1 MSLNRLAGWL
11 RLTLFVLSTAAV
23 MLVSG
28 WHLLGVAGLL
38 LGIAVLFDPPT
49 RRLLAKLRFWL
60 LIVSP
65 LLAAVIF
72 LGKMKPPVFTVSPE
86 DLKLGLEMSL
96 RALALILSVQ
106 LLVSGLTVSR
116 IMRRFETYG
125 FKGLGF
131 ALGIA
136 QNMLSTLTETVEA
149 IFITIR
155 LRGGFRRRPLY
166 AVGLFLISLI
176 SSTLLQADQVVN
188 AASARAFDPSSRGRN
203 PPTAAR
209 EPGRR
214 VGRRLPLH
222 R

>member
-1 MSLNRLAGWL
+1 MNPGRLPGWL
-11 RLTLFVLSTAAV
+11 RLTVFVLCTAAL
-23 MLVSG
+23 MPGSG
-28 WHLLGVAGLL
+28 RHLLGVAGLL

-60 LIVSP
+60 IVVSP
-65 LLAAVIF
+65 MLVTVAMF
-72 LGKMKPPVFTVSPE
+72 GKIKPPLFTVSPE
-86 DLKLGLEMSL
+86 DLKLALEMSL
-96 RALALILSVQ
+96 RALSLILSVQ

-136 QNMLSTLTETVEA
+136 QNMLSTLSETVEA

-166 AVGLFLISLI
+166 AAGLFLISLI

-188 AASARAFDPSSRGRN
+188 AASARAFNPSSRGRN
-203 PPTAAR
+203 RPTAAHK
-209 EPGRR
+209 PGRR
-214 VGRRLPLH
+214 VGPRLPFH

>member
-1 MSLNRLAGWL
+1 MSLDRLPGWL
-11 RLTLFVLSTAAV
+11 RLTVFVLSTAAL
-23 MLVSG
+23 MLGSG
-28 WHLLGVAGLL
+28 WHLLGVAGFL
-38 LGIAVLFDPPT
+38 LGTAVLFDPPT
-49 RRLLAKLRFWL
+49 RRLIAKLRFWL
-60 LIVSP
+60 LVVSP
-65 LLAAVIF
+65 ILVAVAMF
-72 LGKMKPPVFTVSPE
+72 GKIEPPAFTMSPE
-86 DLKLGLEMSL
+86 DLKLALEMSL
-96 RALALILSVQ
+96 RALSLILSVQ

-116 IMRRFETYG
+116 IMRRFETHG

-203 PPTAAR
+203 PPTVAR